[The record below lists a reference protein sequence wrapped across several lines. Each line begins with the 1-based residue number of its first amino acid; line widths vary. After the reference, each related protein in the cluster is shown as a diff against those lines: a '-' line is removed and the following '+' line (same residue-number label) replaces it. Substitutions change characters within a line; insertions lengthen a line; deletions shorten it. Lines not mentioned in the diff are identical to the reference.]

1 MRTTSRVNY
10 DAIAHLYDGQPYRG
24 KAVDPE
30 LLTFMAR
37 RDPSDRL
44 CLLDVACGTGNQLVA
59 NRAIAPD
66 AQLVGVDRSLG
77 MLNEAQSKGSN
88 IAWVQAEGAVLPFR
102 AESFDFISCQFAFH
116 HLPDK
121 TRMLREVFSM
131 LRQGGR
137 FVIRN
142 CAHMS
147 TQTGSITNISRRRRP

>member
-1 MRTTSRVNY
+1 
-10 DAIAHLYDGQPYRG
+10 
-24 KAVDPE
+24 
-30 LLTFMAR
+30 
-37 RDPSDRL
+37 
-44 CLLDVACGTGNQLVA
+44 
-59 NRAIAPD
+59 
-66 AQLVGVDRSLG
+66 
-77 MLNEAQSKGSN
+77 
-88 IAWVQAEGAVLPFR
+88 VQAEGAVLPFR